1 MHISIIFVLEFLV
14 EPLAEIAH
22 ILRIGYILS
31 WRHINE
37 LILGFLEFLSGL
49 SNGNFVSFFLLCWDW
64 LFIVLPVIPS
74 SLILKLLFDSLQ
86 NLRPQILQK
95 WLHASISDL
104 IRNSANEVDCSISDF
119 AVLVVGIFGCEFYD
133 SFIVFTQLEVPNYH
147 LDRL

>member
-14 EPLAEIAH
+14 EPVAEIAH

-49 SNGNFVSFFLLCWDW
+49 SNGNFVSFFLLCRDW

-86 NLRPQILQK
+86 NLRP
-95 WLHASISDL
+95 
-104 IRNSANEVDCSISDF
+104 
-119 AVLVVGIFGCEFYD
+119 
-133 SFIVFTQLEVPNYH
+133 
-147 LDRL
+147 